1 MTPTKRKLAE
11 WQRKIANGK
20 RKQAEA
26 VQLEKEEVWRR
37 LSDTGLTPLEIEVKK
52 ARFSRLNVQWTME
65 PIIMGDNY
73 TSPDLLQDIAKQI
86 QKEIDEEVLRT
97 IKFTSVIDEEIEKQT
112 IVKLNK

>member
-1 MTPTKRKLAE
+1 
-11 WQRKIANGK
+11 
-20 RKQAEA
+20 

-37 LSDTGLTPLEIEVKK
+37 LSDTGLTW
-52 ARFSRLNVQWTME
+52 N
-65 PIIMGDNY
+65 NY
-73 TSPDLLQDIAKQI
+73 TSPDLVQDIAKQI